1 MPQLEFHTFVP
12 QLVWLAITFG
22 FLYLMMARVALPR
35 IANVL
40 EERRDRIADDLD
52 QAEQFKRQTDEA
64 IAAYEKALADA
75 RANAHEIAQ
84 ATRDKLN
91 EETERQR
98 KSIEARLAEKIAAA
112 EKQIAATKDKALGN
126 VRAVAIEVA
135 DAVVTEP
142 SEVPTVPPPS
152 ARSTANSNRRT
163 GTHVRVS
170 DFWVLIS
177 FLMFI
182 GLLVY
187 YKVPGMIGGLLDK
200 RAADIAAELDEA
212 RRLREEAQQ
221 LLASYQRKQREA
233 MKEAEDIVAQA
244 KVEAENL
251 AREIRANMEAQVER
265 RTKLAEDKI
274 AQAESQAL
282 SEVRATAA
290 NVAIGAA
297 RKVIADKVTASEDE
311 KLVERS
317 IADLAS
323 KLH

>member
-1 MPQLEFHTFVP
+1 MFASP
-12 QLVWLAITFG
+12 
-22 FLYLMMARVALPR
+22 
-35 IANVL
+35 
-40 EERRDRIADDLD
+40 
-52 QAEQFKRQTDEA
+52 
-64 IAAYEKALADA
+64 
-75 RANAHEIAQ
+75 
-84 ATRDKLN
+84 
-91 EETERQR
+91 
-98 KSIEARLAEKIAAA
+98 
-112 EKQIAATKDKALGN
+112 
-126 VRAVAIEVA
+126 
-135 DAVVTEP
+135 
-142 SEVPTVPPPS
+142 
-152 ARSTANSNRRT
+152 
-163 GTHVRVS
+163 

-187 YKVPGMIGGLLDK
+187 YKVPGMVAGLLDK

-251 AREIRANMEAQVER
+251 AKEIRANMEAQVER

-290 NVAIGAA
+290 EVAIGAA
-297 RKVIADKVTASEDE
+297 RKVIADKVTAAEDE

-317 IADLAS
+317 ISELAS

>member
-1 MPQLEFHTFVP
+1 MFASP
-12 QLVWLAITFG
+12 
-22 FLYLMMARVALPR
+22 
-35 IANVL
+35 
-40 EERRDRIADDLD
+40 
-52 QAEQFKRQTDEA
+52 
-64 IAAYEKALADA
+64 
-75 RANAHEIAQ
+75 
-84 ATRDKLN
+84 
-91 EETERQR
+91 
-98 KSIEARLAEKIAAA
+98 
-112 EKQIAATKDKALGN
+112 
-126 VRAVAIEVA
+126 
-135 DAVVTEP
+135 
-142 SEVPTVPPPS
+142 
-152 ARSTANSNRRT
+152 
-163 GTHVRVS
+163 

-187 YKVPGMIGGLLDK
+187 YKVPGMVAGLLDK

-251 AREIRANMEAQVER
+251 AKEIRANMEAQVER
-265 RTKLAEDKI
+265 RTRLAEDKI

-282 SEVRATAA
+282 SEVHATAA

-297 RKVIADKVTASEDE
+297 RKVIADKVTAAEDE

>member
-1 MPQLEFHTFVP
+1 MFASP
-12 QLVWLAITFG
+12 
-22 FLYLMMARVALPR
+22 
-35 IANVL
+35 
-40 EERRDRIADDLD
+40 
-52 QAEQFKRQTDEA
+52 
-64 IAAYEKALADA
+64 
-75 RANAHEIAQ
+75 
-84 ATRDKLN
+84 
-91 EETERQR
+91 
-98 KSIEARLAEKIAAA
+98 
-112 EKQIAATKDKALGN
+112 
-126 VRAVAIEVA
+126 
-135 DAVVTEP
+135 
-142 SEVPTVPPPS
+142 
-152 ARSTANSNRRT
+152 
-163 GTHVRVS
+163 

-182 GLLVY
+182 GLLLY
-187 YKVPGMIGGLLDK
+187 FKVPGMVAGLLDK

-221 LLASYQRKQREA
+221 LLASYQRKQRDA

-244 KVEAENL
+244 KIEAENL
-251 AREIRANMEAQVER
+251 AKEIRANMELQVER

-290 NVAIGAA
+290 EVAIGAA
-297 RKVIADKVTASEDE
+297 RKVIADKVTATEDE

>member
-1 MPQLEFHTFVP
+1 MFASP
-12 QLVWLAITFG
+12 
-22 FLYLMMARVALPR
+22 
-35 IANVL
+35 
-40 EERRDRIADDLD
+40 
-52 QAEQFKRQTDEA
+52 
-64 IAAYEKALADA
+64 
-75 RANAHEIAQ
+75 
-84 ATRDKLN
+84 
-91 EETERQR
+91 
-98 KSIEARLAEKIAAA
+98 
-112 EKQIAATKDKALGN
+112 
-126 VRAVAIEVA
+126 
-135 DAVVTEP
+135 
-142 SEVPTVPPPS
+142 
-152 ARSTANSNRRT
+152 
-163 GTHVRVS
+163 

-187 YKVPGMIGGLLDK
+187 FKVPGMVAGLLDK

-221 LLASYQRKQREA
+221 LLASYQRKQRDA

-251 AREIRANMEAQVER
+251 AKEIRANMELQVER

-290 NVAIGAA
+290 EVAIGAA
-297 RKVIADKVTASEDE
+297 RKVIADKVTAAEDE

>member
-1 MPQLEFHTFVP
+1 MFASP
-12 QLVWLAITFG
+12 
-22 FLYLMMARVALPR
+22 
-35 IANVL
+35 
-40 EERRDRIADDLD
+40 
-52 QAEQFKRQTDEA
+52 
-64 IAAYEKALADA
+64 
-75 RANAHEIAQ
+75 
-84 ATRDKLN
+84 
-91 EETERQR
+91 
-98 KSIEARLAEKIAAA
+98 
-112 EKQIAATKDKALGN
+112 
-126 VRAVAIEVA
+126 
-135 DAVVTEP
+135 
-142 SEVPTVPPPS
+142 
-152 ARSTANSNRRT
+152 
-163 GTHVRVS
+163 

-265 RTKLAEDKI
+265 RTRLAEDKI

-297 RKVIADKVTASEDE
+297 RKVIADKVTAAEDE